1 MSLLFLSNE
10 TRLILNFG
18 PLLRSQEW
26 QKGNSWFVTLSLAQC
41 AMREPPNLHK
51 PVRNRVWLKE
61 KG

>member
-26 QKGNSWFVTLSLAQC
+26 QKGNS
-41 AMREPPNLHK
+41 
-51 PVRNRVWLKE
+51 
-61 KG
+61 